1 VTDGATAEGL
11 LSLMSPAWQAAIAV
25 CLLVVLLLGLF
36 KLARRGPTRMTHA
49 MFVTGMVIVALTALT
64 VAAQLL

>member
-1 VTDGATAEGL
+1 MGL
-11 LSLMSPAWQAAIAV
+11 LSPAWQAAIAL

-49 MFVTGMVIVALTALT
+49 MVVTGLVIVALAVLT